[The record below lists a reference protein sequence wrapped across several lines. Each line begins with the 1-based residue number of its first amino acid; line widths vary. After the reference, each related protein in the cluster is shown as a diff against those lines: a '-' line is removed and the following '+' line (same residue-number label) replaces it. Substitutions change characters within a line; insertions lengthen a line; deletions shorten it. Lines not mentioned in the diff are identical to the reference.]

1 MIEFKEVAMSFDN
14 GLEKKV
20 AFHPSNLIVNEGD
33 FICVVGGNG
42 AGKSTLLNLIN
53 GNLKPSEGSIKIDN
67 QEIEHLSRYKRANF
81 IASVFQD
88 PNAGVC
94 PELSIAQNMA
104 MAYDRGKRRGF
115 RFYHKKA
122 NLDVFAKKLETL
134 ERGLEHRMN
143 QRVDLLSGG
152 QRQALTLMMAT
163 LHKPKLLLLDE
174 HTAALD
180 PPIAR
185 QVMSLTNEIVTKDK
199 ITTIMITHNLK
210 DALVYG
216 NRLIMFKEGRIV
228 LDVSGQD
235 KANLNSNDLLELFE

>member
-1 MIEFKEVAMSFDN
+1 MIEFNNVTMAFDN

-20 AFHPSNLIVNEGD
+20 AFHPSNLVVNEGD

-42 AGKSTLLNLIN
+42 AGKSTFLNLIN
-53 GNLKPSEGSIKIDN
+53 GNLKPSEGTIKIDN

-115 RFYHKKA
+115 SFYNKKA
-122 NLDVFAKKLETL
+122 KLEVFAKKLETL
-134 ERGLEHRMN
+134 ERGLENRMN

-185 QVMSLTNEIVTKDK
+185 QVMSLTNEIVSKDK

-216 NRLIMFKEGRIV
+216 NRLIMFKEGRII
-228 LDVSGQD
+228 LDVSGQEKD
-235 KANLNSNDLLELFE
+235 NLTSSDLLDMFE